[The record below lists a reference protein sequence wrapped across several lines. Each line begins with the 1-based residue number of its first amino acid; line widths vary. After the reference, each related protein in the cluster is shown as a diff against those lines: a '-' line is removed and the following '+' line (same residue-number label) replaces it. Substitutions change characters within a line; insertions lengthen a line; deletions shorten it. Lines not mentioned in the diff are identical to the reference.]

1 LPEIPSARETFSH
14 NCPQTTD
21 YNRIISVFAV
31 YLMTLPVAQDCTA
44 SNKRMIVNND
54 LERMWSETVVA

>member
-1 LPEIPSARETFSH
+1 LPEIPSARETVSN

-31 YLMTLPVAQDCTA
+31 YITTLPVAQDYMA
-44 SNKRMIVNND
+44 LNKTMIVNND